1 MSTLPSAL
9 LELTMFGDALNVA
22 HLKTLSHR
30 WDRYEN
36 GLSCCIYS
44 DLLLLIWIHFFFFF
58 RYVI

>member
-1 MSTLPSAL
+1 MLPSAL

-36 GLSCCIYS
+36 GRSCCIYS
-44 DLLLLIWIHFFFFF
+44 HPLLLIWILFFFFF
-58 RYVI
+58 